1 MRFYHLF
8 YNLIGL
14 VHFHQF
20 SALNGGDGGEWRGS
34 KTATCGARTQS
45 VSSNQMKIYI
55 IPKCNS

>member
-20 SALNGGDGGEWRGS
+20 SALNGGMGESGGG
-34 KTATCGARTQS
+34 
-45 VSSNQMKIYI
+45 
-55 IPKCNS
+55 PKLLHVELEHKVCHLIK